1 MSNFGCEDTKLIDI
15 SYVHDEIMKCQ
26 LRRCLTFDQRKWNMS
41 IKNQYIGLSLRILF
55 IVVVGIFYAILTSIN
70 PFPILN
76 ILIWLTLLWIF
87 KSVIK
92 ETKIGLTRI
101 GLIVLF
107 TMLLA
112 YLIPGVK
119 SAFFISE
126 FNQLY
131 LGEDE
136 LGLFPNLWSSETTNV
151 LISFSVWYKKVS
163 FAFIQEVFYYN
174 FGTSTISIGLL
185 VTKTI
190 KIIEI
195 LWLTIFAG
203 LNAKDKNT

>member
-1 MSNFGCEDTKLIDI
+1 MSDFGCEDTKLIDI

-55 IVVVGIFYAILTSIN
+55 VVVVGIFYAILTSIN

-87 KSVIK
+87 TSVIK

-107 TMLLA
+107 TMQLA

-151 LISFSVWYKKVS
+151 LISFSVWYKKVF
-163 FAFIQEVFYYN
+163 FAFIQEVFY
-174 FGTSTISIGLL
+174 
-185 VTKTI
+185 
-190 KIIEI
+190 
-195 LWLTIFAG
+195 
-203 LNAKDKNT
+203 